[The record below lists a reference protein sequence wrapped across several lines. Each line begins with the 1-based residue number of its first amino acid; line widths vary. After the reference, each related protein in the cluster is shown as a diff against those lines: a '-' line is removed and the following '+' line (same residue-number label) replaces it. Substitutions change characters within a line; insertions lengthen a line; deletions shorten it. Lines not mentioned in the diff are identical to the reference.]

1 MKPPGC
7 FCALLAC
14 KAGPNMDTIQMVV
27 SEFNVI
33 QHLPYLQQQSFYGN
47 FSSPASPELR
57 DLS

>member
-1 MKPPGC
+1 
-7 FCALLAC
+7 
-14 KAGPNMDTIQMVV
+14 MDTIQMVV